1 MVTTSSD
8 LLSVSASGLE
18 PDSSSEVPSPN
29 GADVSTGH
37 SVNGVPVT
45 LARSVWVLVTP
56 LSVPVTSTL
65 SPGLSTLVSQSAGY
79 LRSTTSPSPTM
90 VESSSL
96 MSLVR
101 NTAPCFVS
109 GSVLLVFVMVNTI
122 SVSPETVKASFELSR
137 SPFGQPDLRSHFWTS
152 MLGVMS
158 GVRVHTTLDSRSLP
172 L

>member
-8 LLSVSASGLE
+8 LLSVSASGLK

-29 GADVSTGH
+29 GADMSTGH

-56 LSVPVTSTL
+56 LSVPVTSML

-109 GSVLLVFVMVNTI
+109 GSVLLV
-122 SVSPETVKASFELSR
+122 SPETVKASFELSR

-152 MLGVMS
+152 MLGAMS